1 MHFNKIKFLL
11 FSVLVL
17 INFSFSQD
25 DCEDVGAG
33 GFSCDQILIDFVFPC
48 EGDFAG
54 SIVSDVCPVSCD
66 ACPDSEGTD
75 GITDGCDLPDNNLY
89 LLDDGS
95 VLYNSTDAIGGFQFN
110 VDGASVTG
118 GSGGAAADA

>member
-25 DCEDVGAG
+25 DCEDVGTA
-33 GFSCDQILIDFVFPC
+33 GFSCDTILIDFAFPC

-66 ACPDSEGTD
+66 ACPEEGCED
-75 GITDGCDLPDNNLY
+75 HVQAGPKIRKGRLR
-89 LLDDGS
+89 
-95 VLYNSTDAIGGFQFN
+95 GGP
-110 VDGASVTG
+110 SRHVTLG
-118 GSGGAAADA
+118 QVHNKGRQDY